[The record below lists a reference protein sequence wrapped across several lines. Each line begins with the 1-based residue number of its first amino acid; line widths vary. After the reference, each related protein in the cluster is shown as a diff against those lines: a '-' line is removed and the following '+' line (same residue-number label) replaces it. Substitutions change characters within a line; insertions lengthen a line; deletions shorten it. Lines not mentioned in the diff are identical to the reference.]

1 MSHYFKLSTFIFL
14 IFPYCTLFPAYCRI
28 NTKSALY
35 AKLSEYSYKIAEKGT
50 LASYH
55 IFT

>member
-1 MSHYFKLSTFIFL
+1 MSHYFKLSIFIFL
-14 IFPYCTLFPAYCRI
+14 IFPYCTLFQAYCRI

-35 AKLSEYSYKIAEKGT
+35 AKPSYYSYKIAQKRT
-50 LASYH
+50 LASYN